1 MVQKLNL
8 CVRNYYDASYYR
20 AMSNVAERTFR
31 VIWDEWLCCDWSG
44 HSENYILSERSISTF
59 FDQEPKS
66 VGIGKQ

>member
-1 MVQKLNL
+1 MQELNL
-8 CVRNYYDASYYR
+8 CVRKYYDTSYYR

-31 VIWDEWLCCDWSG
+31 VIWDESG
-44 HSENYILSERSISTF
+44 CAITGLEIAENYILSERSISTF

>member
-1 MVQKLNL
+1 MQELNL
-8 CVRNYYDASYYR
+8 CVRKYYDTSYYR

-31 VIWDEWLCCDWSG
+31 VIWDESG
-44 HSENYILSERSISTF
+44 CAITGLEIAENYILSERSTAL